1 MTTLIS
7 KNGQEMK
14 EVYAKAF
21 PLRVGD
27 MLLTASPSEID
38 EAGAWMGINGVSGVF
53 FDPEGQVEKYND
65 FMFVLI
71 GPETSAIRLYN

>member
-7 KNGQEMK
+7 KNGE
-14 EVYAKAF
+14 EYIELRAKGF
-21 PLRVGD
+21 GLRDGD

-71 GPETSAIRLYN
+71 GPEMSAIRLYN